1 MSKEQLKAFIAKFK
15 YDQSIT
21 HKLKKA
27 KTAKQ
32 VAGIAKQY
40 SHEFTDEHVTQLSKK
55 DFDGVASGAF
65 SDKESITCQ
74 AIGIAIL
81 LSYESVSPITRL
93 RYS

>member
-1 MSKEQLKAFIAKFK
+1 MSKEQLKALIAKFK
-15 YDQSIT
+15 DDQSIT

-55 DFDGVASGAF
+55 DLMAWQVVP
-65 SDKESITCQ
+65 
-74 AIGIAIL
+74 L
-81 LSYESVSPITRL
+81 LTKKVLCVR
-93 RYS
+93 R